1 VFYFTAKERRFFIIA
16 AALITAG
23 GLMRILGWQLESP
36 AGSTEIVQ
44 VNVNSASGEELQL
57 LPGIG
62 PVLAK
67 RIIAYRQANG
77 NFTCVQDLGKVKGL
91 GPKVLAQLKD
101 KMTADG
107 ENQISSRPGG

>member
-1 VFYFTAKERRFFIIA
+1 MFFFTAKERRFFIIA

-36 AGSTEIVQ
+36 VLVADQGP
-44 VNVNSASGEELQL
+44 VNINRVSGEELQH

-67 RIIAYRQANG
+67 RIIDYRQANG
-77 NFTCVQDLGKVKGL
+77 NFTCAQDLDKVKGL
-91 GPKVLAQLKD
+91 GPKVVARLKD
-101 KMTADG
+101 KVTTDG
-107 ENQISSRPGG
+107 EN